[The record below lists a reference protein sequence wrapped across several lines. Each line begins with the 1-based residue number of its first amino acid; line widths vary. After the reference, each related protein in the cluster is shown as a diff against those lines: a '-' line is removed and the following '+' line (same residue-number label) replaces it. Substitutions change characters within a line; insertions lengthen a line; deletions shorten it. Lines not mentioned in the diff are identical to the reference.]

1 MISYWNKIVFKKYS
15 SSKFGLSE
23 LKLNLSVTVLVVV
36 ILNISIKE
44 VNGQG
49 ENFFLFK
56 ELKGCQNLNW
66 LKDTQTT
73 FNLNR
78 QRNRLDANF

>member
-49 ENFFLFK
+49 ENFFLF
-56 ELKGCQNLNW
+56 
-66 LKDTQTT
+66 
-73 FNLNR
+73 
-78 QRNRLDANF
+78 